1 MHTDRTYLVMDFSLE
16 KQQVAMDESTVVNS
30 IEESNIADKSTF
42 AVPDTPYNQPP
53 QLPLAKQRYILGS
66 HHQA

>member
-53 QLPLAKQRYILGS
+53 NS
-66 HHQA
+66 H